1 MIYKINNTI
10 LFRDDDGLI
19 WIEEDEESRYNLTA
33 TTSRLLAFLLQ
44 KQGEVL
50 TRELILTQ
58 VWDNYGLR
66 SSNNSLNK
74 YISDLRCIL
83 RNLGCEE
90 EVILTLPRV
99 GFKISEN
106 INITLITKPYIESI
120 VTTEQKYQH
129 SGIITTTPVKNRE
142 KYSFIIF
149 LTIGSI
155 LIAFFLIKLASQFFS
170 SGENK
175 PVVQKTY
182 SLAKL
187 DGCKVITFKDVP
199 AEMVKTVSHV
209 TNDIITNNNIKC
221 TINSIIY
228 LQVAEPVLHGDSG
241 RVFMAHCLLNSTSR
255 TLSSCHNI
263 YEVEYEVKS

>member
-1 MIYKINNTI
+1 MAVSNTGG
-10 LFRDDDGLI
+10 RS
-19 WIEEDEESRYNLTA
+19 EDEESGYNLTA

-90 EVILTLPRV
+90 EVILTLARV

-106 INITLITKPYIESI
+106 INITLITKPNIESN

-129 SGIITTTPVKNRE
+129 SDIITTTPVKDRE

-155 LIAFFLIKLASQFFS
+155 LIAFFLIIPASLFFS

-175 PVVQKTY
+175 SVVQKTY
-182 SLAKL
+182 SLAQL

-199 AEMVKTVSHV
+199 AEMVKTVSHIA
-209 TNDIITNNNIKC
+209 NDIITNNIKC

-241 RVFMAHCLLNSTSR
+241 RVFMAHCFLNSTTR